1 MVATKV
7 EEVGNKD
14 QSEVTGR
21 LSREAWTKAMTE
33 EGADSRVHL
42 VETLP
47 AASSGLRV

>member
-21 LSREAWTKAMTE
+21 LSREALMRAMTE
-33 EGADSRVHL
+33 EGADNRGHL
-42 VETLP
+42 VGTLP
-47 AASSGLRV
+47 AASSGSRV